1 MGQIKKPSSPNVRS
15 CGGKSALADGTNS
28 SLLAPN
34 RSVFLLSPAT
44 QSGPPLSSTPLPLFR
59 TAKHFHYGFRDTPS
73 RGVDCEK
80 KFLRYAATL
89 TAFHLYFPNSNP
101 SNSPSLRF
109 PSLPPFADPPL
120 SLFGLQICAANPP
133 SRYIPFA
140 SRMERQFRY
149 FLLFLFLLQIMA
161 ALAQKEKWEGS
172 NSGRRVYFRVRAA
185 LARLG
190 S

>member
-34 RSVFLLSPAT
+34 RSVFLLSCAT
-44 QSGPPLSSTPLPLFR
+44 QSGSPLSSTPLPLFR
-59 TAKHFHYGFRDTPS
+59 TAKPFHYGFRDTPS
-73 RGVDCEK
+73 RGVDCEN

-140 SRMERQFRY
+140 SRMERQFRH
-149 FLLFLFLLQIMA
+149 FLSSSSSSFSSFCRLWPRCF
-161 ALAQKEKWEGS
+161 ALKEEGEV
-172 NSGRRVYFRVRAA
+172 GRV
-185 LARLG
+185 
-190 S
+190 